1 MPFTDWANFAAI
13 YNDVAAH
20 PQLADVAYALGVSY
34 QTVRNKTVIARKLR
48 EAWTYETSWFNE
60 NDPSSREYDQALT
73 KYLCFGQ
80 MKIGPN
86 FVFCAEMNTL
96 PTANAPL
103 NDLVTYTRGR
113 WGVFPHAKRQL
124 KTVPTTDPTVQP
136 HQVMT
141 TGAVTRPKVIPRK
154 AGVKS
159 IFHQVIGA
167 VIVEFDKDGDIFCR
181 HITGDEETG
190 AFYDLECYVS
200 NGQVSRPDVTVDAI
214 TFMDIHRAKLTP
226 AMDAALFSAP
236 GSVLN
241 VLRPA
246 HAFYHDVFDNERRNH
261 HNAKDNAL
269 SYELATRGRE
279 SVLGEVAECALFLA
293 SVQRPETKTIVVESN
308 HDLALE
314 RYVREGRY
322 RMDGI
327 NVLTGLQ
334 LETRYL
340 QYREL
345 VGQKLDA
352 HEPVPSFS
360 LLEYAVR
367 LVAGET
373 VNGVEWV
380 HDGKS
385 RVINGVECGH
395 HGFRGANGAK
405 GTVSGFARLGRKM
418 SIGDKHTPE
427 IDDGVYVAGV
437 AELQHGY
444 NKGPSGWCRTMIV
457 QYLDGKRTLV
467 TLQNG
472 EKWRG

>member
-1 MPFTDWANFAAI
+1 
-13 YNDVAAH
+13 
-20 PQLADVAYALGVSY
+20 
-34 QTVRNKTVIARKLR
+34 
-48 EAWTYETSWFNE
+48 
-60 NDPSSREYDQALT
+60 
-73 KYLCFGQ
+73 
-80 MKIGPN
+80 
-86 FVFCAEMNTL
+86 
-96 PTANAPL
+96 
-103 NDLVTYTRGR
+103 
-113 WGVFPHAKRQL
+113 
-124 KTVPTTDPTVQP
+124 
-136 HQVMT
+136 MT

-181 HITGDEETG
+181 RLP
-190 AFYDLECYVS
+190 A
-200 NGQVSRPDVTVDAI
+200 A
-214 TFMDIHRAKLTP
+214 AKTDP
-226 AMDAALFSAP
+226 S
-236 GSVLN
+236 
-241 VLRPA
+241 
-246 HAFYHDVFDNERRNH
+246 
-261 HNAKDNAL
+261 
-269 SYELATRGRE
+269 TT
-279 SVLGEVAECALFLA
+279 LFLA

-444 NKGPSGWCRTMIV
+444 NKGPSGWCRSLIV
-457 QYLDGKRTLV
+457 QYRDGKRTLV

-472 EKWRG
+472 EKWRA